1 MIAHPALP
9 PLCRAGHT
17 AGRSRV
23 CASGRAYCLAGWC
36 CTPLCCG
43 WGGVV
48 GPASRQ
54 AGAGRQ
60 AEGFA
65 FAARLPHMALVHP
78 PTPPAT
84 HPHRLSPMH
93 LHTSCPPRL
102 ASPLFFT
109 SGPHRPAAAPRL
121 PHPGARRQRRRRLH
135 GCPGARR
142 RDKGGGGGGVH
153 GRVGWAARA
162 AEVYERAAWAAPPE
176 PALPA
181 CLPARWPKPSRGGTS
196 PPPAAPRTRP
206 TASGCHGRSGRRWS
220 GSSRNC
226 RPGRAHQPGRGMP
239 GAACQNRL
247 NQTGLLP
254 SAVASPLACPPCR
267 RLGGGVDMME
277 AAPTPQAAGCS
288 VTKLSRLPLQ
298 GAGR

>member
-142 RDKGGGGGGVH
+142 RDKGGGVGGCMG
-153 GRVGWAARA
+153 GWAGLQGQQRCMNALLGLPLQN
-162 AEVYERAAWAAPPE
+162 PPC
-176 PALPA
+176 LPA
-181 CLPARWPKPSRGGTS
+181 CLPDGQSRQGVARHRHLQPQERGLLQVGVTVVRGGGGAV
-196 PPPAAPRTRP
+196 AA
-206 TASGCHGRSGRRWS
+206 
-220 GSSRNC
+220 
-226 RPGRAHQPGRGMP
+226 
-239 GAACQNRL
+239 GAAGQAGPTSQAGACL
-247 NQTGLLP
+247 ALL
-254 SAVASPLACPPCR
+254 AR
-267 RLGGGVDMME
+267 ID
-277 AAPTPQAAGCS
+277 
-288 VTKLSRLPLQ
+288 
-298 GAGR
+298 